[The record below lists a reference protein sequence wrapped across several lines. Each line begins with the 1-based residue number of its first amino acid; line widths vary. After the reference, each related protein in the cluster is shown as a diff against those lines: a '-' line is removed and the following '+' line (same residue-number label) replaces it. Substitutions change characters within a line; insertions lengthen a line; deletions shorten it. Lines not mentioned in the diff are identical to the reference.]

1 MVNRNINIDKN
12 NKHNIKYFLIFDL
25 FVSNGSSMND
35 AKNKHAVRNILVS
48 RIKSFI
54 MIVL

>member
-54 MIVL
+54 MIVI

>member
-12 NKHNIKYFLIFDL
+12 NKHIIKYFLIFDL

-35 AKNKHAVRNILVS
+35 AKNKYAVRNILVS

>member
-12 NKHNIKYFLIFDL
+12 NKHIIKYFLIFDL

-35 AKNKHAVRNILVS
+35 AKNKNAVIIMLMLRN
-48 RIKSFI
+48 KSI
-54 MIVL
+54 IVLFV

>member
-12 NKHNIKYFLIFDL
+12 NKHLIKYFLIFDL

-35 AKNKHAVRNILVS
+35 AKNKHAVRNIPVS